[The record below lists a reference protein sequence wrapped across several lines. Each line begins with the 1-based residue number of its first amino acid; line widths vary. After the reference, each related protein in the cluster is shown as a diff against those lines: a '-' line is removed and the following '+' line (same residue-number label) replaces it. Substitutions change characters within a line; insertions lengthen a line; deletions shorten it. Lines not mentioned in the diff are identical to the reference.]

1 MSVVV
6 AFLDVDF
13 EVLEPVEL
21 KERLHILG
29 QRLLSSRI

>member
-1 MSVVV
+1 MAVAV

-21 KERLHILG
+21 KERLQVLG
-29 QRLLSSRI
+29 RRLLSSRI